1 MITRFC
7 MKEERIKNKLERLVN
22 DNTFE
27 EAGE

>member
-1 MITRFC
+1 